1 MVLLAEGLAAVLL
14 LTVALG
20 LLPVLRERATGEGL
34 LAVQLLGTTA
44 VAVLLLLGRALSAP
58 ALVDTALVFA
68 LLAAVAVVAF
78 VRGGAPEE
86 EEERR

>member
-1 MVLLAEGLAAVLL
+1 VVLLAEGLAALLL

-20 LLPVLRERATGEGL
+20 LVPVLRSRVAGEVL
-34 LAVQLLGTTA
+34 LAVQLIGTTS
-44 VAVLLLLGRALSAP
+44 VAVLLLLGRAMSAP

-78 VRGGAPEE
+78 VRGGAPA
-86 EEERR
+86 EEERQ

>member
-1 MVLLAEGLAAVLL
+1 MVLLAEGLAALLL

-20 LLPVLRERATGEGL
+20 LVPVLRSRVAGEVL
-34 LAVQLLGTTA
+34 LAVQLIGTTS
-44 VAVLLLLGRALSAP
+44 VAVLLLLGRAMSAP

-78 VRGGAPEE
+78 VRGGAPA
-86 EEERR
+86 EEERQ